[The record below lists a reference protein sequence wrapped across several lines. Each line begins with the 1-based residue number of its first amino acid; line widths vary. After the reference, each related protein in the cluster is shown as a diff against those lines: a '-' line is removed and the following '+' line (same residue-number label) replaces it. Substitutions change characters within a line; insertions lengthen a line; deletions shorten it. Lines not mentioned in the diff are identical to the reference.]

1 MNEEQIDEQIEQM
14 MKPFEKQ
21 IEEEMKQ
28 FEERMTKQTEKLMK
42 QFEKQLR
49 SRSRIEWW
57 RIQTGTWKAWNESW
71 NQKEPNLE
79 RVLILITQ
87 SLHDS
92 SINFVT
98 EQSKAWDRLY
108 FDTFI

>member
-21 IEEEMKQ
+21 IEEQMTKQTEEQMKQ

-87 SLHDS
+87 SS
-92 SINFVT
+92 
-98 EQSKAWDRLY
+98 W
-108 FDTFI
+108 